1 MLLNCSAIQDRNYKA
16 LKDMTS
22 RKGKKTVPLV
32 KNVDTQACKRPVIV
46 MSPCFQGW
54 VY

>member
-1 MLLNCSAIQDRNYKA
+1 MLLNCRVIQERNHKR

-32 KNVDTQACKRPVIV
+32 KDVDTQACKRPVIV
-46 MSPCFQGW
+46 MSPCFQGL
-54 VY
+54 V